1 MSRLGVEL
9 KIFQAYFFSGPNNRR
24 SRFVNAK
31 TFFEGG
37 SQMKTLILALAM
49 VAAGAAQANT
59 SRGWICGLAY
69 QGEAKGV
76 QVVFGNWKMEA
87 SGTLKCEAA
96 DGEKRELPVLVK
108 TRAKAIRPI
117 LAAGKFQIFGAS
129 ANIALL
135 THEPEDLLG
144 NYYIA
149 QAQAAVV
156 GGVGVIA
163 GTHVNADDITLYVS
177 VNAIK
182 GAGFHVGVSKMSIEL
197 DRARLQ

>member
-1 MSRLGVEL
+1 
-9 KIFQAYFFSGPNNRR
+9 
-24 SRFVNAK
+24 
-31 TFFEGG
+31 
-37 SQMKTLILALAM
+37 MKSLLLTLALL
-49 VAAGAAQANT
+49 VAGSSQASA

-69 QGEAKGV
+69 KGEAKGV

-87 SGTLKCEAA
+87 AGTLKCEAA

-108 TRAKAIRPI
+108 SRAKAIRAI
-117 LAAGKFQIFGAS
+117 VAAGKLKIYGAS

-149 QAQAAVV
+149 QAQAAIV

-163 GTHVNADDITLYVS
+163 GTHANQHDLTLYLS
-177 VNAIK
+177 VNVVK
-182 GAGFHVGVSKMSIEL
+182 GAGFHVGVNKMTIEL
-197 DRARLQ
+197 DKSRLP